1 MGVNENS
8 PKWLKTNDL
17 VTRFVD
23 EHLAEKYLEY
33 AVNIISFVLNKG
45 KLGFD
50 DESAEAWAAR
60 TIFLLGD
67 FNGLF
72 DRYHKDHVPLKTV
85 GNYFQKPVADMR
97 DEAGEIAV
105 SFGLDWDDPRFMLP
119 SNRVELPPFENL
131 NPPPAIGRKQPIA
144 FKFVDGKEAEEIEK
158 WAREREQ
165 RREAHERKR
174 KERRAE
180 INREIARK
188 RRERKKAED
197 PQLSLFDDFTAEDE
211 K

>member
-1 MGVNENS
+1 MGTNENS
-8 PKWLKTNDL
+8 PKWLKKQDL
-17 VTRFVD
+17 VARFVD
-23 EHLAEKYLEY
+23 GHLAEKYSEY
-33 AVNIISFVLNKG
+33 ASNVLSFVFQEG
-45 KLGFD
+45 KLDFE

-72 DRYHKDHVPLKTV
+72 DRNHKDHIPPKTV
-85 GNYFQKPVADMR
+85 GDYFQKPAADMR
-97 DEAGEIAV
+97 DEAGEIEV
-105 SFGLDWDDPRFMLP
+105 SFGLDPDDPRFMLP
-119 SNRVELPPFENL
+119 SNRVELPPFENP
-131 NPPPAIGRKQPIA
+131 NPLPAIGKKQPIA

-197 PQLSLFDDFTAEDE
+197 PQLSLFDDFPKEDG